1 MFQPQVRHRC
11 YNYRRCTTTKT
22 EVFASVRNSHRTSQL
37 GIKKHFFLLKC
48 QFTISHEHNNSFHLN
63 FIYKQ
68 QTQASILY
76 RHHLNFRTTATFFS
90 KSLKPPY
97 AACIPRFRMISFM
110 ANHQRQAVQFVFHC
124 FKLREKIKQKSQ
136 SLFRILVI

>member
-1 MFQPQVRHRC
+1 MYRQQC
-11 YNYRRCTTTKT
+11 YNNYYRCRTTTKT
-22 EVFASVRNSHRTSQL
+22 EVFASVRNFYRMLQL
-37 GIKKHFFLLKC
+37 AVAKHSFLSKC
-48 QFTISHEHNNSFHLN
+48 RFMISREHNNSFHLK